1 MGPSRKTLTQTLVD
15 AAPTGYT
22 VDSAMSSWWY
32 NKRETGGFRLTDRGV
47 SALLEVLDLE
57 HFELKLKDKDL
68 DSRTLIELDKN
79 LSGPYYIRYTKSRPT
94 SLVMFSSRDATM
106 AILYDDL
113 KLFAQNLPGGRQG
126 DSL

>member
-1 MGPSRKTLTQTLVD
+1 
-15 AAPTGYT
+15 
-22 VDSAMSSWWY
+22 MSLWWY
-32 NKRETGGFRLTDRGV
+32 NKRDSGGFRLTDRGL
-47 SALLEVLDLE
+47 SALMEGLELE

-79 LSGPYYIRYTKSRPT
+79 LSGPYYIQYTKTKPT

-113 KLFAQNLPGGRQG
+113 KLFAKNLPGGRQG
-126 DSL
+126 DSV